1 MEIDINL
8 SQFHDI
14 FFEESFEGI
23 EIMESELL
31 NLSPGTAD
39 KEITNTIFRAAHSIK
54 GSAGTFGF
62 SEISDFTHKME
73 TVLDKM
79 RNDELE
85 ISQQLISVLLS
96 AVDSL
101 NNMLTSHREAKPY
114 DTSLAEN
121 VSAQLEELT
130 THAST
135 DTPPTE
141 EEPCQ
146 GNKQT
151 GGTDQGPEQRW
162 RIGFFPHEKMFYS
175 GNDPLRIIR
184 ELETLGEFAI
194 KAEVDNLPDFDD
206 LDVHNCYLGWRMQIQ
221 GQITREQIEEVFAW
235 VEGDCRLE
243 ITREIE
249 RRSPEDRRKA
259 PEQSGRR
266 KTDSEHRS
274 IRVST
279 DKIDNLLNLVG
290 ELVITQ
296 SILNRVCNDMDMD
309 SSDRFLA
316 CLEQLE
322 HNTREIQE
330 QTMSIRM
337 LPVDKTFQRI
347 PRIVHDLSIAQG
359 KQVTLEF
366 SGETTELDKTVLE
379 KIGDPLVHLVRNALD
394 HGIETPDTRASK
406 GKPEQGTI
414 KINASYEG
422 SYVILRI
429 SDDGNGINSEKLLA
443 TAIEKNLVTEGE
455 ELSESQIQN
464 MIFLPGLST
473 SNEVSDIS
481 GRGVGMDV
489 VRRNIS
495 DLGGTVDVWSEQGIG
510 STFTIRLPLTLAI
523 LDGQVVRVG
532 NQIFIMPLHS
542 IKETVIFDDNDA
554 NTVTGKVELYKYRDE
569 YIPLIRLTELFNIE
583 PETNADHPELLVVFD
598 IGDKHIAILVDDV
611 VGQQQVVIKS
621 LENNYKSV
629 PGLAGATVLGD
640 GSVALI
646 LDVLGLAKQHR
657 ETVNRVNTAQPE
669 PLNTIRR

>member
-39 KEITNTIFRAAHSIK
+39 KEIINTIFRAAHSIK

-62 SEISDFTHKME
+62 SEISGFTHKIE

-79 RNDELE
+79 RNDELG
-85 ISQQLISVLLS
+85 ITQQLISVLLS

-101 NNMLTSHREAKPY
+101 NNMLISHREAMPY
-114 DTSLAEN
+114 DTSLVEN
-121 VSAQLEELT
+121 VSAQLETLAPP
-130 THAST
+130 AST
-135 DTPPTE
+135 DNSPAE
-141 EEPCQ
+141 QESCQ
-146 GNKQT
+146 GKKQT
-151 GGTDQGPEQRW
+151 GGTDQVPEQRW

-184 ELETLGEFAI
+184 ELESLGEFAI

-266 KTDSEHRS
+266 KSDSEHRS

-296 SILNRVCNDMDMD
+296 SILNRVCNDLDMV
-309 SSDRFLA
+309 SSDKFLA

-322 HNTREIQE
+322 RNTRELQE

-337 LPVDKTFQRI
+337 LPVDNTFQRI

-394 HGIETPDTRASK
+394 HGIETPDMRASK

-414 KINASYEG
+414 KINASHEG
-422 SYVILRI
+422 GYVILRI

-443 TAIEKNLVTEGE
+443 TAIEKNLVAEGE
-455 ELSESQIQN
+455 ELTESQIQN

-495 DLGGTVDVWSEQGIG
+495 DLGGTVDVWSQQGIG

-532 NQIFIMPLHS
+532 NQIFIIPLHS
-542 IKETVIFDDNDA
+542 IKETVIFYDCDA
-554 NTVTGKVELYKYRDE
+554 NTVAGKVELYKYRDE

-583 PETNADHPELLVVFD
+583 PETNAGHPKLLVVFD
-598 IGDKHIAILVDDV
+598 IGDKHIGILVDDV
-611 VGQQQVVIKS
+611 TGQQQVVIKS

-646 LDVLGLAKQHR
+646 LDVLGLATQHK
-657 ETVNRVNTAQPE
+657 ETGNRLNTA
-669 PLNTIRR
+669 

>member
-1 MEIDINL
+1 
-8 SQFHDI
+8 
-14 FFEESFEGI
+14 
-23 EIMESELL
+23 
-31 NLSPGTAD
+31 
-39 KEITNTIFRAAHSIK
+39 
-54 GSAGTFGF
+54 
-62 SEISDFTHKME
+62 
-73 TVLDKM
+73 
-79 RNDELE
+79 
-85 ISQQLISVLLS
+85 
-96 AVDSL
+96 
-101 NNMLTSHREAKPY
+101 
-114 DTSLAEN
+114 
-121 VSAQLEELT
+121 
-130 THAST
+130 
-135 DTPPTE
+135 
-141 EEPCQ
+141 
-146 GNKQT
+146 
-151 GGTDQGPEQRW
+151 
-162 RIGFFPHEKMFYS
+162 MFYS

-194 KAEVDNLPDFDD
+194 KAEVENLPDFDD

-296 SILNRVCNDMDMD
+296 SILNRVCNDLDMD
-309 SSDRFLA
+309 SSDKFLA

-337 LPVDKTFQRI
+337 LPVDNTFQRI

-394 HGIETPDTRASK
+394 HGIETPDIRASK

-443 TAIEKNLVTEGE
+443 TAIEKNLATEGE

-542 IKETVIFDDNDA
+542 IKETVIFDDSEA

-583 PETNADHPELLVVFD
+583 PETNADQPELLVVFD
-598 IGDKHIAILVDDV
+598 IGDKHIGILVDDV

-629 PGLAGATVLGD
+629 SGLAGATVLGD

-646 LDVLGLAKQHR
+646 LDVLGLATQHK

>member
-23 EIMESELL
+23 ETMESELL
-31 NLSPGTAD
+31 HLSPGTAD
-39 KEITNTIFRAAHSIK
+39 KEIINTIFRAAHSIK

-79 RNDELE
+79 RNGEVE
-85 ISQQLISVLLS
+85 ITQQLISVLLS

-101 NNMLTSHREAKPY
+101 NNMLISHRDKKSCDPV
-114 DTSLAEN
+114 LVEN
-121 VSAQLEELT
+121 VSAQLEKLSSNET
-130 THAST
+130 TDST
-135 DTPPTE
+135 PS
-141 EEPCQ
+141 
-146 GNKQT
+146 NKDSCHRDEKT
-151 GGTDQGPEQRW
+151 NCSDDAPEQRW
-162 RIGFFPHEKMFYS
+162 RIGFFPNEKLFYT

-184 ELETLGEFAI
+184 ELETLGDFAI
-194 KAEVDNLPDFDD
+194 KAETDNLPDFDE
-206 LDVHNCYLGWRMQIQ
+206 LDVHNCYLGWRIQIQ
-221 GQITREQIEEVFAW
+221 GQINRAQIEEVFAW
-235 VEGDCRLE
+235 VEGDCKLE

-249 RRSPEDRRKA
+249 RRSSEDRRKA
-259 PEQSGRR
+259 PGQAGRR
-266 KTDSEHRS
+266 KTDVEHRS

-296 SILNRVCNDMDMD
+296 SILNRVCIDQGLD
-309 SSDRFLA
+309 SSDKILE

-322 HNTREIQE
+322 RNTRDIQE

-337 LPVDKTFQRI
+337 LPVDNAFQRI

-394 HGIETPDTRASK
+394 HGIETPDIRASK
-406 GKPEQGTI
+406 GKSEQGTI
-414 KINASYEG
+414 KIHASHEG
-422 SYVILRI
+422 GYIILRI
-429 SDDGNGINSEKLLA
+429 SDDGNGINSDKLLA
-443 TAIEKNLVTEGE
+443 NAIEKKLVTESE
-455 ELSESQIQN
+455 ELSAAQIHN
-464 MIFLPGLST
+464 LIFLPGLST

-489 VRRNIS
+489 VKRNIS
-495 DLGGTVDVWSEQGIG
+495 DLGGTVDVSSEQGIG

-523 LDGQVVRVG
+523 LDGQIVRVG

-542 IKETVIFDDNDA
+542 IKETVIFDDMDS
-554 NTVTGKVELYKYRDE
+554 NTVAGKVELYKYRDE

-583 PETNADHPELLVVFD
+583 PDACADHPELLVVFD
-598 IGDKHIAILVDDV
+598 IGNKHIGILVEDV
-611 VGQQQVVIKS
+611 IGQQQVVIKS

-629 PGLAGATVLGD
+629 PGLTGATVLGD

-646 LDVLGLAKQHR
+646 LDVLGLAMQHK
-657 ETVNRVNTAQPE
+657 ETGSRANTA
-669 PLNTIRR
+669 

>member
-31 NLSPGTAD
+31 NLSPGIAD
-39 KEITNTIFRAAHSIK
+39 KEIINTIFRAAHSIK

-101 NNMLTSHREAKPY
+101 NNMLISHREAKPY
-114 DTSLAEN
+114 DPTLVEN
-121 VSAQLEELT
+121 VSAQLERLT
-130 THAST
+130 PQART
-135 DTPPTE
+135 DSPPSRQKS
-141 EEPCQ
+141 CQ
-146 GNKQT
+146 GDNLAGST
-151 GGTDQGPEQRW
+151 NQGPEQRW
-162 RIGFFPHEKMFYS
+162 RIGFFPHEKLFYS
-175 GNDPLRIIR
+175 GNDPLRLIR
-184 ELETLGEFAI
+184 ELQTLGEFAI

-206 LDVHNCYLGWRMQIQ
+206 LDVHNCYLGWRIQIQ

-243 ITREIE
+243 ITREIQ
-249 RRSPEDRRKA
+249 RRSSEDRRKG

-266 KTDSEHRS
+266 KIDTENRS

-296 SILNRVCNDMDMD
+296 SILNRVCNDLGMD
-309 SSDRFLA
+309 SSDKFLE

-322 HNTREIQE
+322 RNTRDLQE

-337 LPVDKTFQRI
+337 LPVDNAFQRI

-394 HGIETPDTRASK
+394 HGIETPDIRASK

-414 KINASYEG
+414 KINASHEG
-422 SYVILRI
+422 GYVILRI
-429 SDDGNGINSEKLLA
+429 SDDGNGINSDKLLA
-443 TAIEKNLVTEGE
+443 AAIEKNLIAEGE
-455 ELSESQIQN
+455 ELSETQIQN
-464 MIFLPGLST
+464 LIFLPGLST
-473 SNEVSDIS
+473 SKEINDIS

-489 VRRNIS
+489 VKRNIS

-523 LDGQVVRVG
+523 LDGQIVRVG

-542 IKETVIFDDNDA
+542 IKETMIFDDRAA
-554 NTVTGKVELYKYRDE
+554 NTVAGKVELYKYRDE
-569 YIPLIRLTELFNIE
+569 YISLIRLTELFNIE
-583 PETNADHPELLVVFD
+583 PETNTDHPELLVVFD
-598 IGDKHIAILVDDV
+598 IGDKHVGILVDDV

-629 PGLAGATVLGD
+629 PGLTGATVLGD

-646 LDVLGLAKQHR
+646 LDVLGLATRHK
-657 ETVNRVNTAQPE
+657 ETSSRVNTA
-669 PLNTIRR
+669 

>member
-31 NLSPGTAD
+31 KLSPGTAD
-39 KEITNTIFRAAHSIK
+39 KEIINTIFRAAHSIK

-62 SEISDFTHKME
+62 SEISDFTHNME

-79 RNDELE
+79 RNDELG
-85 ISQQLISVLLS
+85 ITQQLISVLLS

-101 NNMLTSHREAKPY
+101 NNMLISHREARPY
-114 DTSLAEN
+114 DITLVEN
-121 VSAQLEELT
+121 VSAQLERLAPQT
-130 THAST
+130 ST
-135 DTPPTE
+135 YTPPAKQE
-141 EEPCQ
+141 SCQ
-146 GNKQT
+146 GDRQS
-151 GGTDQGPEQRW
+151 GGSDQSPEHRW
-162 RIGFFPHEKMFYS
+162 RIGFFPYEKLFYS
-175 GNDPLRIIR
+175 GNDPLRLIR
-184 ELETLGEFAI
+184 ELQTLGEFAI

-206 LDVHNCYLGWRMQIQ
+206 FDVHNCYLGWRMQIQ
-221 GQITREQIEEVFAW
+221 GQVTREQIEEVFAW

-243 ITREIE
+243 ITREME

-259 PEQSGRR
+259 PEQSDRR
-266 KTDSEHRS
+266 KTDTENRS

-279 DKIDNLLNLVG
+279 EKIDNLLNLVG

-296 SILNRVCNDMDMD
+296 SILNRVCNDLGMD

-322 HNTREIQE
+322 RNTRELQE

-337 LPVDKTFQRI
+337 LPVDNTFQRI

-379 KIGDPLVHLVRNALD
+379 KIGDPLVHLVRNAID
-394 HGIETPDTRASK
+394 HGIETPDIRASK
-406 GKPEQGTI
+406 RKPEQGTI
-414 KINASYEG
+414 KINASHEG
-422 SYVILRI
+422 GYVILRI
-429 SDDGNGINSEKLLA
+429 SDDGNGINSDKLLA
-443 TAIEKNLVTEGE
+443 TAIEKNLVAEGE
-455 ELSESQIQN
+455 ELSESQIHN

-489 VRRNIS
+489 VKRNIS
-495 DLGGTVDVWSEQGIG
+495 DLGGTVDVWSEQDIG

-542 IKETVIFDDNDA
+542 IKETLIFHDRDA
-554 NTVTGKVELYKYRDE
+554 NTVAAKVELYKYRDE

-583 PETNADHPELLVVFD
+583 PETSADHPELLVVFD
-598 IGDKHIAILVDDV
+598 IGDKHIGILVEDV
-611 VGQQQVVIKS
+611 IGQQQVVIKS

-629 PGLAGATVLGD
+629 PGLTGATVLGD

-646 LDVLGLAKQHR
+646 LDVLGLATQHK
-657 ETVNRVNTAQPE
+657 ETGNRVTTA
-669 PLNTIRR
+669 

>member
-23 EIMESELL
+23 ETMETELL
-31 NLSPGTAD
+31 NLSPGAAD
-39 KEITNTIFRAAHSIK
+39 KETVNTIFRAAHSIK

-62 SEISDFTHKME
+62 SEISDFTHNME

-79 RNDELE
+79 RNNELE
-85 ISQQLISVLLS
+85 ITQHLISVLLS

-101 NNMLTSHREAKPY
+101 NNMLISHRETKPY
-114 DTSLAEN
+114 DSTLAEN
-121 VSAQLEELT
+121 VSAQLEKLSSHT
-130 THAST
+130 TT
-135 DTPPTE
+135 DNTPSNHE
-141 EEPCQ
+141 SCRHE
-146 GNKQT
+146 KQA
-151 GGTDQGPEQRW
+151 GGTDDNPEQRW
-162 RIGFFPHEKMFYS
+162 RIGFFPHEKLFYT
-175 GNDPLRIIR
+175 GNDPLRLIR
-184 ELETLGEFAI
+184 ELQALGEFAI

-206 LDVHNCYLGWRMQIQ
+206 LDVHNCYLGWRIQIQ
-221 GQITREQIEEVFAW
+221 GQITRAQIEEVFAW

-243 ITREIE
+243 ISREIE
-249 RRSPEDRRKA
+249 RRSTEDRRKA
-259 PEQSGRR
+259 PGQSGRR

-296 SILNRVCNDMDMD
+296 SILNRVCNDLGMNT
-309 SSDRFLA
+309 SDRFLE

-322 HNTREIQE
+322 RNTRDLQE

-337 LPVDKTFQRI
+337 LPVNNAFQRI
-347 PRIVHDLSIAQG
+347 PRIVHDLSVAQG

-366 SGETTELDKTVLE
+366 TGETTELDKTVLE

-394 HGIETPDTRASK
+394 HGIETPEIRTSK
-406 GKPEQGTI
+406 GKTEQGTI
-414 KINASYEG
+414 KINASHEG
-422 SYVILRI
+422 GYIILRI
-429 SDDGNGINSEKLLA
+429 SDDGNGINPDKLLA
-443 TAIEKNLVTEGE
+443 TAIEKNLVAEGE
-455 ELSESQIQN
+455 ELSETQIQN
-464 MIFLPGLST
+464 LIFLPGLST
-473 SNEVSDIS
+473 STEINDIS

-495 DLGGTVDVWSEQGIG
+495 DLGGTVDIWSEQGVG

-523 LDGQVVRVG
+523 LDGQIVRVG

-542 IKETVIFDDNDA
+542 IKETVIFNDRET
-554 NTVTGKVELYKYRDE
+554 NTVAGKIELYKYRDE
-569 YIPLIRLTELFNIE
+569 YIPLVRLHDLFNIE
-583 PETNADHPELLVVFD
+583 PETNADQPELLVVFD
-598 IGDKHIAILVDDV
+598 IGDNHIGILVDDV
-611 VGQQQVVIKS
+611 IGQQQVVIKS

-629 PGLAGATVLGD
+629 PGLTGATVLGD

-646 LDVLGLAKQHR
+646 LDVLGLAAQHKN
-657 ETVNRVNTAQPE
+657 TDSRVNTG
-669 PLNTIRR
+669 

>member
-23 EIMESELL
+23 EMMESELL
-31 NLSPGTAD
+31 SLSPGTAD
-39 KEITNTIFRAAHSIK
+39 KEIINTIFRAAHSIK

-85 ISQQLISVLLS
+85 ITQQLISVLLS

-101 NNMLTSHREAKPY
+101 NNMLISYREAKPC
-114 DTSLAEN
+114 DTSLVEN
-121 VSAQLEELT
+121 VSAQLERLT
-130 THAST
+130 PQAGT
-135 DTPPTE
+135 DNSPTE
-141 EEPCQ
+141 QESCQ
-146 GNKQT
+146 GKKQA
-151 GGTDQGPEQRW
+151 GGTDQSPEQRW
-162 RIGFFPHEKMFYS
+162 RIGFFPNEKLFYS
-175 GNDPLRIIR
+175 GNDPLRLIR
-184 ELETLGEFAI
+184 ELQTLGEFAI

-249 RRSPEDRRKA
+249 RRLPEDRRKA

-296 SILNRVCNDMDMD
+296 SILNRICNDLDMG
-309 SSDRFLA
+309 SSDKFPA

-322 HNTREIQE
+322 RNTRELQE

-337 LPVDKTFQRI
+337 LPVDNTFQRI

-359 KQVTLEF
+359 KQVALEF

-394 HGIETPDTRASK
+394 HGIETPDIRASK

-414 KINASYEG
+414 KINASHEG
-422 SYVILRI
+422 GYVILRI
-429 SDDGNGINSEKLLA
+429 SDDGNGINSDKLMA
-443 TAIEKNLVTEGE
+443 TAIEKNLVAEDE
-455 ELSESQIQN
+455 ELSESQIHN

-489 VRRNIS
+489 VKRNIS
-495 DLGGTVDVWSEQGIG
+495 DLGGTVDVWSEQDIG

-523 LDGQVVRVG
+523 LDGQIVRVG

-542 IKETVIFDDNDA
+542 IKETLIFHDRDA
-554 NTVTGKVELYKYRDE
+554 NTVAAKVELYKYRDE

-583 PETNADHPELLVVFD
+583 PGTSTDHPELLVVFD
-598 IGDKHIAILVDDV
+598 IGDKHIGILVENV
-611 VGQQQVVIKS
+611 IGQQQVVIKS

-629 PGLAGATVLGD
+629 PGLTGATVLGD

-646 LDVLGLAKQHR
+646 LDVPGLATQHK
-657 ETVNRVNTAQPE
+657 ETGNRVTTA
-669 PLNTIRR
+669 

>member
-23 EIMESELL
+23 EIMESQLL

-39 KEITNTIFRAAHSIK
+39 KEIINTIFRAAHSIK

-62 SEISDFTHKME
+62 SEIADFTHNME

-79 RNDELE
+79 RNDVLE
-85 ISQQLISVLLS
+85 INQQLISLLLS

-101 NNMLTSHREAKPY
+101 NNMLISHREAKPY
-114 DTSLAEN
+114 DATLIEN
-121 VSAQLEELT
+121 VSAQLEKLAP
-130 THAST
+130 HPGA
-135 DTPPTE
+135 DTPPA
-141 EEPCQ
+141 
-146 GNKQT
+146 KQESSQDSKQAAT
-151 GGTDQGPEQRW
+151 TEQRW
-162 RIGFFPHEKMFYS
+162 RIGFFPYEKLFYS
-175 GNDPLRIIR
+175 GNDPLRLIR
-184 ELETLGEFAI
+184 ELQTLGEFAI

-235 VEGDCRLE
+235 IEGDCKLE

-249 RRSPEDRRKA
+249 RRSPEDRRKS
-259 PEQSGRR
+259 PGQSGRR
-266 KTDSEHRS
+266 KTDTEHRS

-279 DKIDNLLNLVG
+279 EKIDNLLNLVG

-296 SILNRVCNDMDMD
+296 SILNRVCNDLGMD
-309 SSDRFLA
+309 SSDKFLA

-322 HNTREIQE
+322 RNTRELQE

-359 KQVTLEF
+359 KQVNVEF

-394 HGIETPDTRASK
+394 HGIETPDIRVSK

-414 KINASYEG
+414 KINASHEG
-422 SYVILRI
+422 GHVILRI
-429 SDDGNGINSEKLLA
+429 SDDGNGINSDKLLA
-443 TAIEKNLVTEGE
+443 TAIEKSLVAEGV

-489 VRRNIS
+489 VKRNIS
-495 DLGGTVDVWSEQGIG
+495 DLGGTVDVWSEQGVG

-532 NQIFIMPLHS
+532 RQIFIMPLHS
-542 IKETVIFDDNDA
+542 IKETLIFNHSDT
-554 NTVTGKVELYKYRDE
+554 NTVAAKVELYKYRDE
-569 YIPLIRLTELFNIE
+569 YVPLIRLTELFNIE
-583 PETNADHPELLVVFD
+583 PETSADHPELIVVFD
-598 IGDKHIAILVDDV
+598 IGDKHIGIVVDDV
-611 VGQQQVVIKS
+611 IGQQQVVIKS

-629 PGLAGATVLGD
+629 PGLTGATVLGD

-646 LDVLGLAKQHR
+646 LDVLGLATQHK
-657 ETVNRVNTAQPE
+657 ETGNRATTA
-669 PLNTIRR
+669 

>member
-39 KEITNTIFRAAHSIK
+39 KEIINKIFRAAHSIK

-79 RNDELE
+79 RNDELG
-85 ISQQLISVLLS
+85 ITQKLISLLLS

-101 NNMLTSHREAKPY
+101 NNMLISHRESKPC
-114 DTSLAEN
+114 DTTLVEN
-121 VSAQLEELT
+121 VSAQLERLT
-130 THAST
+130 PHPST
-135 DTPPTE
+135 DTPPTRQE
-141 EEPCQ
+141 SCQ
-146 GNKQT
+146 GNKQAAGT
-151 GGTDQGPEQRW
+151 GQSPGQRW
-162 RIGFFPHEKMFYS
+162 RIDFFPHEKLFYS
-175 GNDPLRIIR
+175 GNDPLRLIR

-221 GQITREQIEEVFAW
+221 GQITRGQIEEVFAW
-235 VEGDCRLE
+235 VEGDCKLQ

-259 PEQSGRR
+259 PEPSGRR
-266 KTDSEHRS
+266 KTDTEQRS
-274 IRVST
+274 IRVNT

-296 SILNRVCNDMDMD
+296 SILNRVCNDLGMD
-309 SSDRFLA
+309 SSDKFLA

-322 HNTREIQE
+322 RNTRELQE
-330 QTMSIRM
+330 QTISIRM
-337 LPVDKTFQRI
+337 LPVHNTFQRI

-359 KQVTLEF
+359 KQVALEF

-394 HGIETPDTRASK
+394 HGIETPDIRTSK
-406 GKPEQGTI
+406 GKPEKGTI
-414 KINASYEG
+414 KLNASHEG
-422 SYVILRI
+422 GYVILRI
-429 SDDGNGINSEKLLA
+429 SDDGNGINSDKLLA
-443 TAIEKNLVTEGE
+443 TAIERNLVTDGE
-455 ELSESQIQN
+455 ELSASQIQN
-464 MIFLPGLST
+464 LIFLPGLST

-489 VRRNIS
+489 VKRNIS
-495 DLGGTVDVWSEQGIG
+495 DLGGTVEVWSEQGIG

-542 IKETVIFDDNDA
+542 IKETVIFDDMDA
-554 NTVTGKVELYKYRDE
+554 NTVAGKVELYKYRDE

-583 PETNADHPELLVVFD
+583 PETNTDQPELLVVFD
-598 IGDKHIAILVDDV
+598 IGDKHIGILVDDV
-611 VGQQQVVIKS
+611 IGQQQVVIKS
-621 LENNYKSV
+621 LEHNYKSV
-629 PGLAGATVLGD
+629 PGLTGATVLGD

-646 LDVLGLAKQHR
+646 LDVLGLATQHK
-657 ETVNRVNTAQPE
+657 ETDSQGNTA
-669 PLNTIRR
+669 